1 MTQYKGFDLFDDIED
16 EALRN
21 RNRAVV
27 MANIVEDNTK
37 ALRINAKGAGLL
49 IGYFSA
55 ILPEDK
61 KSVRKLFEE
70 FVKQRGYV
78 HEPTAS
84 PVV

>member
-1 MTQYKGFDLFDDIED
+1 MNNYKGFDLFNDIED

-37 ALRINAKGAGLL
+37 AKRINAKGAGLL
-49 IGYFSA
+49 IGYFNA
-55 ILPEDK
+55 IVSEDK
-61 KSVRKLFEE
+61 RNVRKLFEE
-70 FVKQRGYV
+70 FVKQRGYT
-78 HEPTAS
+78 HEPAAS